1 MKNKRLN
8 RIKELS
14 LECCNNNTDNDSII
28 EKLFNRYKK
37 ELEGYNFVNS
47 NDKLKE
53 GNFLKYITLDQNK
66 ITYGII
72 VKLEKYKCNSGIN
85 IIMLKH
91 NNNIWKIKPCKYYLF
106 QKKNNNRSQLSKML
120 DKYLKNINKE

>member
-1 MKNKRLN
+1 MKKNRLN

-14 LECCNNNTDNDSII
+14 LESCNNNINNNII
-28 EKLFNRYKK
+28 NKLFIKYKN
-37 ELEGYNFVNS
+37 ELDGYDFVEN
-47 NDKLKE
+47 NDNLKE
-53 GNFLKYITLDQNK
+53 GNFLKYISLDLNK

-72 VKLEKYKCNSGIN
+72 VKLEKYTCNTGIN

-91 NNNIWKIKPCKYYLF
+91 NKNIWKIKPCKYYIF

-120 DKYLKNINKE
+120 DKY